1 MTQFHPRNTKVLTVW
16 PAYVINL
23 AQNTVRLANSIA
35 QLGKLNIPFERIDA
49 VDGRVLPDA
58 EIVCVYDTDAN
69 RRRARHPLVRSEIG
83 CYLSHI
89 EFWRR
94 IADGP
99 SGGGFV
105 FEDDFLASDD
115 LGEVMAAIPA
125 NASGTDM
132 QPGFHGFFL
141 LSERL
146 SVAIQWAHSG
156 LAGIAEVMALLS
168 KDRRNWDMIKLFS
181 FDPDPKC
188 VSRRALG
195 PAHEI
200 VTPYRIPSCTVGYGL
215 TREAARC
222 LADRSVP
229 FFRPIDEDLKFFWE
243 TGLRVALVLPAP
255 VTVGDQQTVTGTIGA
270 ERRAAGRTKGAS
282 RLARIYRSLLY
293 QLRYTALLHYH
304 RMRVRGR

>member
-1 MTQFHPRNTKVLTVW
+1 MILVRSDTISSSEHEVLTVW

-35 QLGKLNIPFERIDA
+35 QLGKLNVPFERIDA
-49 VDGRVLPDA
+49 VDGRMLPDA

-69 RRRARHPLVRSEIG
+69 RRRARHPLVRSEIA

-99 SGGGFV
+99 SEGGFV
-105 FEDDFLASDD
+105 FEDDFRASDD
-115 LGEVMAAIPA
+115 LGEI
-125 NASGTDM
+125 
-132 QPGFHGFFL
+132 
-141 LSERL
+141 
-146 SVAIQWAHSG
+146 
-156 LAGIAEVMALLS
+156 MALLS
-168 KDRRNWDMIKLFS
+168 KDRRDWDMIKLFT
-181 FDPDPKC
+181 FEPDPTC

-195 PAHEI
+195 SAHEI
-200 VTPYRIPSCTVGYGL
+200 VTPYRIPSCAVGYGL
-215 TREAARC
+215 TREAARR

-282 RLARIYRSLLY
+282 WLARMYRSLLY
-293 QLRYTALLHYH
+293 QLRYTASLHYH
-304 RMRVRGR
+304 RMCVRGR

>member
-1 MTQFHPRNTKVLTVW
+1 MALSSSEHEVLTVW
-16 PAYVINL
+16 PAYFINL
-23 AQNTVRLANSIA
+23 AQNTVRLENSIA

-49 VDGRVLPDA
+49 VDGRMLPDA

-99 SGGGFV
+99 SEGGFV
-105 FEDDFLASDD
+105 FEDDFRASDD
-115 LGEVMAAIPA
+115 LG
-125 NASGTDM
+125 
-132 QPGFHGFFL
+132 
-141 LSERL
+141 
-146 SVAIQWAHSG
+146 
-156 LAGIAEVMALLS
+156 EVMALLS
-168 KDRRNWDMIKLFS
+168 KDRRDWDMIKLFT
-181 FDPDPKC
+181 FDPDPIC
-188 VSRRALG
+188 VSRRALD

-200 VTPYRIPSCTVGYGL
+200 VAPYRIPSCMVGYGL
-215 TREAARC
+215 TREAARR

-282 RLARIYRSLLY
+282 RLARMYRSLLY